1 MPCPQNPAIAGPMII
16 TISTLIFA
24 RDGRSQNQG
33 RIVRPNTISMNF
45 QVNRMLRIPIP
56 TG

>member
-1 MPCPQNPAIAGPMII
+1 MII
-16 TISTLIFA
+16 TIRTRIFA

-33 RIVRPNTISMNF
+33 RIVRPNTISMNL

>member
-1 MPCPQNPAIAGPMII
+1 MII
-16 TISTLIFA
+16 TIRTLIFA
-24 RDGRSQNQG
+24 RDGFSQNHG

-45 QVNRMLRIPIP
+45 QVNRMLRMPMP